1 MVIVSR
7 FAALAAWLPLVSR
20 IIAALLGGYLLA
32 ALCSV
37 AALALPIDPQQAV
50 FTGMLVSFLLYAG
63 AVVWVF
69 AVRSARRAWLGLAL
83 AAVPLWLLA
92 TFAVP
97 VGGGA

>member
-1 MVIVSR
+1 MNVSR

-37 AALALPIDPQQAV
+37 AALALPMDRQQAV
-50 FTGMLVSFLLYAG
+50 FTGMLASFLLYAG

-83 AAVPLWLLA
+83 AAAPLWLLA
-92 TFAVP
+92 TFTVP
-97 VGGGA
+97 AGGGA

>member
-1 MVIVSR
+1 MIVSR

-50 FTGMLVSFLLYAG
+50 FTGMLASFLLDAG

-69 AVRSARRAWLGLAL
+69 AVRSARRAWLGLVL
-83 AAVPLWLLA
+83 AAAPLWLLA

>member
-1 MVIVSR
+1 MIVSR

-32 ALCSV
+32 ALSSV

-50 FTGMLVSFLLYAG
+50 FTGMLLSFLLYAG

-83 AAVPLWLLA
+83 AAAPLWLLS

-97 VGGGA
+97 LGGAA

>member
-1 MVIVSR
+1 MIVSR

-32 ALCSV
+32 ALSSV

-69 AVRSARRAWLGLAL
+69 AVRSARRAWLGLVL
-83 AAVPLWLLA
+83 AAAPLWLLA
-92 TFAVP
+92 AFAVP
-97 VGGGA
+97 TGGGA

>member
-1 MVIVSR
+1 MIVSR

-20 IIAALLGGYLLA
+20 IIAALLGGYLVA
-32 ALCSV
+32 ALSSV

-69 AVRSARRAWLGLAL
+69 AVRSARRAWLGLVL
-83 AAVPLWLLA
+83 AAAPLWLLA

-97 VGGGA
+97 TGGGA

>member
-1 MVIVSR
+1 MIVSR

-20 IIAALLGGYLLA
+20 IIAALLGGYLVA

-50 FTGMLVSFLLYAG
+50 FTGMLASFLLYAG

-69 AVRSARRAWLGLAL
+69 AVRSAGRAWLGLVL
-83 AAVPLWLLA
+83 AAAPLWLLA